1 MTKAK
6 GKSLC
11 KRIEGKALKRDLDA
25 YKKLVD
31 APQFVCLKC
40 GRAANSR
47 KNLCDPA
54 KI

>member
-1 MTKAK
+1 MAKLK

-11 KRIEGKALKRDLDA
+11 RLVEDKILRKEPDA
-25 YKKLVD
+25 YKKLVE
-31 APQFVCLKC
+31 APKFVCLKC

-47 KNLCDPA
+47 KNLCDPV